1 MTFPFYK
8 SSLNY
13 EESELA
19 SLILDNF
26 NLKRDL
32 AEFDNENFKSL
43 EISKETDIE
52 LNILS
57 IAILCLHRPN
67 FISDEDA
74 ERIEQ
79 TCYEVIAWMTKFH
92 HKYTTDCQPG
102 QIHFSRTKLD
112 TYKRELQLCLIGEK
126 GHLPWSIY
134 SSIFHFPLQSK
145 IVEESNEVLERIQNF
160 NSTLKWLISKHTEIS
175 FKCFATLN
183 PDLWWYAFP
192 SSKEDLLQHKEK
204 YLYSNKWFDYVRE
217 KEKLYEKYKKV

>member
-32 AEFDNENFKSL
+32 ADFDYFKSL
-43 EISKETDIE
+43 EVSKEIEIE
-52 LNILS
+52 LTILS
-57 IAILCLHRPN
+57 IAILCIHRPN
-67 FISDEDA
+67 FISDEDTD
-74 ERIEQ
+74 RIEQ

-102 QIHFSRTKLD
+102 QIHFARTKLN
-112 TYKRELQLCLIGEK
+112 TYKRELQLCLSGEK

-145 IVEESNEVLERIQNF
+145 IVEENHEVLARIQSF
-160 NSTLKWLISKHTEIS
+160 NSTLKWSISKYIEIS
-175 FKCFATLN
+175 FKCFEELHPN
-183 PDLWWYAFP
+183 PWFP
-192 SSKEDLLQHKEK
+192 ILSSEDSMHQKEK
-204 YLYSNKWFDYVRE
+204 HLYSFKLHEYKGE
-217 KEKLYEKYKKV
+217 KSKLYEKYKNV